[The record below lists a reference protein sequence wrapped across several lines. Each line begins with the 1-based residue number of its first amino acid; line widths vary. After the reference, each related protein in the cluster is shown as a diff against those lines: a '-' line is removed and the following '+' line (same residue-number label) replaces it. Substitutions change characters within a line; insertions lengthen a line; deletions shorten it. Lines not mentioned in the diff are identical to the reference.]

1 MKLNYAQEISHKKAE
16 INSAIE
22 RYHSTVTFMI
32 TTVLAI
38 LTFGVSAH
46 SSIITFFALIA
57 NTLLWGKA
65 TVYKNVM
72 AQHSAYCQVFLEN
85 SESGFIWETVNQRV
99 SAREQEHKQRS
110 VNRYIEWE
118 AIGMNVISLVVTVLL
133 TVFANI
139 KFEEWSIKTFV
150 QCAENISW
158 IQAVFLGITI
168 ITFLLSCLKVMSS
181 KNVHELRCHWIKIF
195 EIEKAAMED
204 EEKPC
209 PKKAEKAK

>member
-1 MKLNYAQEISHKKAE
+1 MTLNYAEEIAHKKSE

-46 SSIITFFALIA
+46 SSIITFFAIIA
-57 NTLLWGKA
+57 NTLLWEKA
-65 TVYKNVM
+65 AVYKNVM

-85 SESGFIWETVNQRV
+85 RESGFVWETVNHRV
-99 SAREQEHKQRS
+99 SAREHEHKHRS

-133 TVFANI
+133 TVFSDTAFN
-139 KFEEWSIKTFV
+139 EWSVKAFAD
-150 QCAENISW
+150 CAEKVTW
-158 IQAVFLGITI
+158 VQAVFLGITTV
-168 ITFLLSCLKVMSS
+168 TFMLSCLKVMRS

-195 EIEKAAMED
+195 EVEKAAMED

-209 PKKAEKAK
+209 PKKTEKAN